1 MEVKPPAFAGVAYG
15 MAIILTGDGISC
27 SEPLRAT
34 CREKKGIIEVDI
46 RLVENPDLKAEDVA
60 ALRKAVGW
68 EARVERLRKI
78 LENTYFYAG
87 CFHKGRLV
95 GYLDVV
101 SDKIDDAYIR
111 NLAVHP
117 DYQRLGIGS
126 GLISMALRRIKHDGI
141 KTVNILFEPHLAEF
155 YLKCGFTIMAGGVI
169 DNENK

>member
-1 MEVKPPAFAGVAYG
+1 MVIDPPAFAGVADC
-15 MAIILTGDGISC
+15 MAIILTGDGISG
-27 SEPLRAT
+27 SEPLGAT
-34 CREKKGIIEVDI
+34 CREKKGIMEVDI

-68 EARVERLRKI
+68 EARVERVRKI
-78 LENTYFYAG
+78 LENTYFHAG

-95 GYLDVV
+95 GYVDVV

-117 DYQRLGIGS
+117 DHQGLGIGS
-126 GLISMALRRIKHDGI
+126 ELISMALRRVKNDGI
-141 KTVNILFEPHLAEF
+141 KTANILFEPHLAEF
-155 YLKCGFTIMAGGVI
+155 YRKCGFTIMAGGVI